1 MLCWWSCP
9 AIKWIE
15 ADCGTGV
22 SPADSLGFVLFSF
35 PKRRRRDC
43 NWRRL
48 RLGGLYWEAR
58 RAAWLPPRRRQR
70 SPGAMHQQNKKSR
83 SLPAAAGDGS
93 RIPSGRRRTSSIGL
107 ICGETILSARVRS
120 YPRNSLFPVEPYS
133 YNESP
138 SRKVR
143 YGCAFHSPVYRKQC
157 VPPVPL
163 RSQITY
169 SAGIERSRGFRAVAE
184 KGKNED
190 SLHRWNRSHCP
201 GHCRFGLRWHPL

>member
-15 ADCGTGV
+15 ADCGAGV
-22 SPADSLGFVLFSF
+22 SPADSLGFVLFWF
-35 PKRRRRDC
+35 PKRRGRDC

-48 RLGGLYWEAR
+48 RPGDLCWDAR
-58 RAAWLPPRRRQR
+58 HAAWLPPGRRERSAGGDAPTKQEVPEPAGRGGGRFTDFFRQR
-70 SPGAMHQQNKKSR
+70 R
-83 SLPAAAGDGS
+83 TGS
-93 RIPSGRRRTSSIGL
+93 IAP
-107 ICGETILSARVRS
+107 ICGETLLSARARS

-163 RSQITY
+163 RS
-169 SAGIERSRGFRAVAE
+169 
-184 KGKNED
+184 
-190 SLHRWNRSHCP
+190 
-201 GHCRFGLRWHPL
+201 